1 MMDVNKAWV
10 YSFVFKSDIA
20 IPYSKG
26 ELGWTHEAVSI
37 HVIFYVLCDA
47 NVNNN
52 QFLYLNTLLMSD
64 ELKTS
69 DIEVYFVNN
78 IQFNG

>member
-1 MMDVNKAWV
+1 MMDVNKAWA
-10 YSFVFKSDIA
+10 YSFVFKSDFA
-20 IPYSKG
+20 ILYSKG
-26 ELGWTHEAVSI
+26 ELGWTHAAVWI
-37 HVIFYVLCDA
+37 HVIFYVLRNA

-52 QFLYLNTLLMSD
+52 QFLFLNTLQITV

-78 IQFNG
+78 I